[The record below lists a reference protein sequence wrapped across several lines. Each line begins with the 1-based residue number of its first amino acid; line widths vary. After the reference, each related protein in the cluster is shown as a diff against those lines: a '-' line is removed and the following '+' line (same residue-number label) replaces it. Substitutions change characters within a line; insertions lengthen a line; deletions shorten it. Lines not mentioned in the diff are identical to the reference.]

1 MLEHWPSLFVS
12 HGAPTFA
19 LEPGLAGARLGEL
32 GRALPRPAAVLLVSP
47 HWMTVEP
54 KVTTSEQPSTLHDFN
69 GFDAALY
76 DISYP
81 VPGHPALASR
91 TIEILR
97 DAGWPATADPTRG
110 LDHGAWV
117 PIRHLF
123 PDAQTPVFQVSMP
136 ARLDARSAF
145 EFGRALRPLA
155 SEDVLIVGSGSL
167 THNLYE
173 FRSGHDSNESY
184 AEEFARWIRAAIADG
199 DHERLVQALEIA
211 PHAQRAHPTAE
222 HFLPLLVAAG
232 AASQLRPATVMEGGL
247 THGVLSMDAFVFG
260 TGLQRP
266 GLVSGTDGRNAMWKV
281 SNANRTGPSCHWSG
295 P

>member
-1 MLEHWPSLFVS
+1 
-12 HGAPTFA
+12 
-19 LEPGLAGARLGEL
+19 
-32 GRALPRPAAVLLVSP
+32 
-47 HWMTVEP
+47 MTVEP
-54 KVTTSEQPSTLHDFN
+54 KVTTSAQPRTLHDFS
-69 GFDAALY
+69 GFDPALY

-81 VPGHPALASR
+81 VPGHPALALR

-97 DAGWPATADPTRG
+97 DTGWPAMADPTRG

-117 PIRHLF
+117 PLRHLF

-173 FRSGHDSNESY
+173 FRSGHDSKESY
-184 AEEFARWIRAAIADG
+184 AEEFAQWIRAAVAEG
-199 DHERLVQALEIA
+199 DHERLVRALEIA

-222 HFLPLLVAAG
+222 HFLPLLIAAG
-232 AASQLRPATVMEGGL
+232 AVTHPLPVTVVDGGLIHGVLAMDAYLFGTAVPSSKISRLRPAPTRHRHTEPI
-247 THGVLSMDAFVFG
+247 
-260 TGLQRP
+260 RN
-266 GLVSGTDGRNAMWKV
+266 GRDRMF
-281 SNANRTGPSCHWSG
+281 
-295 P
+295 